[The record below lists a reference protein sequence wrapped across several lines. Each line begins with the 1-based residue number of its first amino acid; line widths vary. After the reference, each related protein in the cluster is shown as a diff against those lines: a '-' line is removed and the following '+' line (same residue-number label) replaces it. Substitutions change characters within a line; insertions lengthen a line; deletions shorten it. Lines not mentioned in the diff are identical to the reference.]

1 MEEHRWDIERDLLDA
16 VSAVASGQNLRDTL
30 RTLVVAATEMLDAEY
45 GALGV
50 RDPDGSLNDFIHV
63 GIDEEIAARIGPL
76 PIGRGVLGLINDAV
90 APLVLDDLG
99 SHPLS
104 VGFPPGHPPMTTF
117 IGTAIRARGM
127 PFGNLYLCGKR
138 GGGGFTSDDARTIGA
153 FAGAA
158 GLAVE
163 NARLYAISA
172 RREQW
177 LRATTEVT
185 TAILTGSATED
196 VLELVAQRTQECA
209 GADGVAIML
218 ADQDDEMV
226 VEIAIGDAAESFT
239 GMRADESWSYSLQA
253 AESGRPV
260 VIDDLGALDKSEDEA
275 FKRLGPCMVLP
286 LLAVDRTLGAI
297 AVSNYRGGHRWDDT
311 DVALGESFAGQTAMA
326 LVLAESRREQERL
339 AVYVDRDR
347 IARDLHD
354 LVIQRLFAAGMSLQ
368 GARRRGEVPDGLDD
382 RIGGVITDL
391 DETVREI
398 RQTIFALNQPGHET
412 PNMGLRARI
421 LREVAVAGSALG
433 FAPRVHFDG
442 ALDALVPDDVSDQM
456 VPVLREALANVVRHA
471 HASVVDVSLQAEG
484 DEVCMTITDDGVGL
498 FPGGR
503 RSGLANME
511 QRAEALGGA
520 STLEAVRGDGSG
532 TRLTWTARI
541 R

>member
-1 MEEHRWDIERDLLDA
+1 MEEYRWDIERDLIDA

-50 RDPDGSLNDFIHV
+50 RDPSGALKDFIHV
-63 GIDEEIAARIGPL
+63 GIDEETAARIGPL
-76 PIGRGVLGLINDAV
+76 PVGHGVLGVINDAT
-90 APLVLDDLG
+90 APLILDNLG

-104 VGFPPGHPPMTTF
+104 VGFPAGHPPMTTF
-117 IGTAIRARGM
+117 IGTSIRTRGT

-138 GGGGFTSDDARTIGA
+138 GGAGFTPEDARTIGA

-163 NARLYAISA
+163 NARLYEISA

-209 GADGVAIML
+209 AADGVAIML
-218 ADQDDEMV
+218 ADPDDQMV
-226 VEIAIGDAAESFT
+226 VEIAIGEAAESFT
-239 GMRADESWSYSLQA
+239 GMRADETWSYSLQA

-260 VIDDLGALDKSEDEA
+260 VIEDLGALGKSGNET
-275 FKRLGPCMVLP
+275 FRRLGPCMLLP
-286 LLAVDRTLGAI
+286 LLAADRTLGAI

-326 LVLAESRREQERL
+326 LVLAESSREQERL

-368 GARRRGEVPDGLDD
+368 GARRRGEVPDPLEQ

-398 RQTIFALNQPGHET
+398 RQTIFALNQADDVT
-412 PNMGLRARI
+412 PNMGLRARV
-421 LREVAVAGSALG
+421 LREGAVAGSALG
-433 FAPRVHFDG
+433 FAPRLHFDG
-442 ALDALVPDDVSDQM
+442 ALDALVSDDVGDQ
-456 VPVLREALANVVRHA
+456 VVATLREALANIVRHA
-471 HASVVDVSLQAEG
+471 HASAVEVSLVADGE
-484 DEVCMTITDDGVGL
+484 EVCLTVMDDGVGI

-503 RSGLANME
+503 RSGLDNM
-511 QRAEALGGA
+511 QRRAESFGGT
-520 STLEAVRGDGSG
+520 SRLEPVRADGSG
-532 TRLTWTARI
+532 TRLVWTARI
-541 R
+541 N